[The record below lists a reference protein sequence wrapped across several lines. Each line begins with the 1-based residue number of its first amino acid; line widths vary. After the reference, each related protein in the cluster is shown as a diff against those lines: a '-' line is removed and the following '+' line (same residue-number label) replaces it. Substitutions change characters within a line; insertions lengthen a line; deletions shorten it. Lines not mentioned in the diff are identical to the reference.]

1 MNRKLDGLAILLLVL
16 SGIVWGVV
24 GLFGINLVEYVFT
37 REWLIRVIYV
47 AFGVA
52 FVYHTIAW
60 RTDSKKKKSKR

>member
-37 REWLIRVIYV
+37 REWLIRLIYV
-47 AFGVA
+47 AFGIA

-60 RTDSKKKKSKR
+60 RMDSKKKKSKR

>member
-24 GLFGINLVEYVFT
+24 GLFGVNLVEYVFT

-52 FVYHTIAW
+52 FVYHTITW
-60 RTDSKKKKSKR
+60 RMDSKKKKSKR

>member
-1 MNRKLDGLAILLLVL
+1 MNTKLSDLAILLLVL

-37 REWLIRVIYV
+37 REWLIRLIYV
-47 AFGVA
+47 AFGIA

-60 RTDSKKKKSKR
+60 RADSKKKKSKR

>member
-47 AFGVA
+47 AFGIA

-60 RTDSKKKKSKR
+60 RADSKKKKSKR